1 MALLLRFSSAKLGE
15 GRSGGRKPDLS
26 LDISMVET
34 DVKQEPKSAA
44 SPTEEGGML
53 PPMFK
58 QSLAI

>member
-15 GRSGGRKPDLS
+15 GRFGGSRPEVS

-34 DVKQEPKSAA
+34 DVKSEAQTENPPS
-44 SPTEEGGML
+44 EEGGVL
-53 PPMFK
+53 PQTFK